1 MNLLD
6 GYKANTNG
14 NSNLI
19 LYPPLIA
26 VVPGAAHTRE
36 AVGIAALRFMANLC
50 HLCKG
55 EERRLCWER
64 SSACWGSEFFIVQGL
79 FEESLLF

>member
-14 NSNLI
+14 NPNLI

-36 AVGIAALRFMANLC
+36 AVGIAALRFMVKLC

-55 EERRLCWER
+55 EVCWERRLL
-64 SSACWGSEFFIVQGL
+64 G
-79 FEESLLF
+79 EEHLHVGAASFL

>member
-14 NSNLI
+14 NPNLI

-36 AVGIAALRFMANLC
+36 AVGIAALRFVVKLC

-55 EERRLCWER
+55 EVCWERRLCRER
-64 SSACWGSEFFIVQGL
+64 SICMLGQRVFCSTGGAGTL
-79 FEESLLF
+79 